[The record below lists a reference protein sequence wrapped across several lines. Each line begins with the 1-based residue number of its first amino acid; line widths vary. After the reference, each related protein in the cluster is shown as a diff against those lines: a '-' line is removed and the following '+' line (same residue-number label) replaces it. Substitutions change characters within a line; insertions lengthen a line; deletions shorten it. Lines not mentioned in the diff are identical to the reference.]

1 MVVVVCICIGWRQGE
16 SHSHQCVSLTLSY
29 KMNGREER
37 DTTPDNDPGCQYASM
52 PVCRYAGMPVCRFT
66 RYEIRF
72 IVICYFFLIASKK
85 MEFIQQPAPITT
97 DITGSSSKPLVAKKS
112 PTDFLK
118 QVIGKPVVV
127 KLHSGVTYRGILAC
141 LDGFM
146 NIAME
151 QTEEYIDGQM
161 KNKYG
166 DCFIRGN
173 NGKSSLT
180 SLP

>member
-1 MVVVVCICIGWRQGE
+1 
-16 SHSHQCVSLTLSY
+16 
-29 KMNGREER
+29 
-37 DTTPDNDPGCQYASM
+37 
-52 PVCRYAGMPVCRFT
+52 
-66 RYEIRF
+66 
-72 IVICYFFLIASKK
+72 
-85 MEFIQQPAPITT
+85 MEFVAATSSALPSSS
-97 DITGSSSKPLVAKKS
+97 GSSAIPVAKKS

-127 KLHSGVTYRGILAC
+127 KLHSGVSYKGILAC

-151 QTEEYIDGQM
+151 QTEEYVDGQL

-173 NGKSSLT
+173 NGECVSLSCLLLT
-180 SLP
+180 TLLYFSFFPHT

>member
-1 MVVVVCICIGWRQGE
+1 MDFIAAT
-16 SHSHQCVSLTLSY
+16 SAPSLHSSS
-29 KMNGREER
+29 G
-37 DTTPDNDPGCQYASM
+37 
-52 PVCRYAGMPVCRFT
+52 
-66 RYEIRF
+66 
-72 IVICYFFLIASKK
+72 
-85 MEFIQQPAPITT
+85 API
-97 DITGSSSKPLVAKKS
+97 PVAKKS

-127 KLHSGVTYRGILAC
+127 KLHSGVSYKGILAC

-151 QTEEYIDGQM
+151 QTEEYVDGQL

-173 NGKSSLT
+173 NGKLF
-180 SLP
+180 